1 MDIAIYGAGGFGRE
15 VKLIIDAIN
24 KKNEGTYNL
33 IGFFD
38 DKIEKGT
45 IVNGIP
51 VLGGINDLN
60 DYSGLLAVTIAI
72 GDPKNKFS
80 VIKSIFNKQLVFPN
94 LIHPNVSISN
104 DDVDLGKGI
113 IICEGSIL
121 TCNIKIEDYVV
132 INLMCTVGHDS
143 IIRAYSSIM
152 PGVNVSGEVIL
163 GEKSYIGTGAKIIN
177 LVEIG
182 ENVVVGAGAVVSKSF
197 PGNCTVVGVPA
208 KVIKEN
214 KEIDF
219 LFHK

>member
-1 MDIAIYGAGGFGRE
+1 
-15 VKLIIDAIN
+15 
-24 KKNEGTYNL
+24 
-33 IGFFD
+33 
-38 DKIEKGT
+38 
-45 IVNGIP
+45 
-51 VLGGINDLN
+51 
-60 DYSGLLAVTIAI
+60 
-72 GDPKNKFS
+72 
-80 VIKSIFNKQLVFPN
+80 
-94 LIHPNVSISN
+94 
-104 DDVDLGKGI
+104 
-113 IICEGSIL
+113 
-121 TCNIKIEDYVV
+121 
-132 INLMCTVGHDS
+132 MCTVGHDS